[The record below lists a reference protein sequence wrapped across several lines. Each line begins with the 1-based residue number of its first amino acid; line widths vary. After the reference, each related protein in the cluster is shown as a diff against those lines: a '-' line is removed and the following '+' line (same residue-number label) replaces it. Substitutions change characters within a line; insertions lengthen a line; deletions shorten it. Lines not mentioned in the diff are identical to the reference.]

1 VIRSAPVA
9 ALALLLTA
17 CGGRAT
23 PSELPGV
30 RLDYNEALVRSSSQ
44 QMLLNM
50 VRLRYLHAP
59 QFFEVA
65 AVTTQ
70 SRVTRGGG
78 ISLGGNAGQNGTQTA
93 GNPVFTPFFSS
104 GISGSVEIS
113 ETPTVSYAPLQGE
126 EFANRFITPITGRS
140 MIRLVQTG
148 WRIDR
153 VLSCCVTRIN
163 RVAAPVISSHAEG
176 YGGEAFQRL
185 SSLLY
190 DLQMAGA
197 LEADV
202 YRRGD
207 EAAVSLSLTPREGEP
222 YFEQAQE
229 VRELLDL
236 DPRLSTYEIVE
247 TLPHR
252 MTSGGEAPA
261 DPSASTATPPG
272 GGDSIVLRG
281 RSLLG
286 TLLYLSHG
294 VEIAVGDTSARD
306 LGYNGPRRRARR
318 GREPR
323 ARVAA
328 PGAAHGDPAR
338 GRLHRRS
345 VRGGLVLHRR
355 RGPGVEA
362 VLPAHRG
369 ALQLAEQRG
378 RQRRAAL
385 HPARGRLTLR
395 TARRGDR

>member
-306 LGYNGPRRRARR
+306 LGYNGPDGERVEVESPVPESLLQVRRTETLPEDAYIAVRYEGAWYSIAD
-318 GREPR
+318 GDLESKQSFLLIEVLFSLLSNGD
-323 ARVAA
+323 ASAA
-328 PGAAHGDPAR
+328 PLFTLP
-338 GRLHRRS
+338 
-345 VRGGLVLHRR
+345 VGG
-355 RGPGVEA
+355 
-362 VLPAHRG
+362 
-369 ALQLAEQRG
+369 
-378 RQRRAAL
+378 
-385 HPARGRLTLR
+385 
-395 TARRGDR
+395 